1 MRVCATSLAVLAQ
14 LAAIAQGVRIIQGND
29 DGWAELYARSA
40 NAAFKA
46 AGHQVILS
54 APAENKSG
62 SGSNDEEPKPRTEP
76 CQYNSCPANSG
87 PLGVNATSPDL
98 HWVNSFP
105 VTALRYGI
113 DNFVK
118 QSWPQGADLAVT
130 GPNVGSNIWV
140 QVPFSG
146 TVGGAVFAA
155 KDRKLPSIAFS
166 GSSSGT
172 LAWNTQPVPTRSTV
186 YAELA
191 TRLVNAVVAGG
202 KPYLPENVWLNVNF
216 QNIDDRCKTANDFKF
231 VLTRLN
237 PGIFSAQDALSCGS
251 TRLPTETSVILRT
264 DACYA
269 TVSIGDAADKTTA
282 SAAQQAPVIARLSKF
297 TTCLP

>member
-1 MRVCATSLAVLAQ
+1 MRVYATSLAVLAQ

-191 TRLVNAVVAGG
+191 TRLVNAVVAGAS
-202 KPYLPENVWLNVNF
+202 PTSLEERQLPEHR
-216 QNIDDRCKTANDFKF
+216 QTSTTAASQIRPDEAQ
-231 VLTRLN
+231 TPASSPPRT
-237 PGIFSAQDALSCGS
+237 PSACGS

-282 SAAQQAPVIARLSKF
+282 SAAQQAPVIARLSKL